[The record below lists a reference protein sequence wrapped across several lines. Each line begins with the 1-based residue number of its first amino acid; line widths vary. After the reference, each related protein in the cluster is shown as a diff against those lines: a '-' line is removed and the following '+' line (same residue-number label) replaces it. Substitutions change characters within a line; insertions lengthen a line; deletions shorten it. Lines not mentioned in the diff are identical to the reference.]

1 MRVVFEGGGVKFT
14 ERQKAIHAARV
25 YLIQSRATKFR
36 GWSFRLLDM
45 AAKAR
50 RECMTGQGK
59 LL

>member
-1 MRVVFEGGGVKFT
+1 MKPT
-14 ERQKAIHAARV
+14 PRQKSIHASRV
-25 YLIQSRATKFR
+25 YLMQSRLTKHR

-50 RECMTGQGK
+50 RECLPVQRG

>member
-1 MRVVFEGGGVKFT
+1 MKFT
-14 ERQKAIHAARV
+14 NRQKAIHAARV
-25 YLIQSRATKFR
+25 YLMQSRATKFR

-50 RECMTGQGK
+50 RECLPVQRG

>member
-1 MRVVFEGGGVKFT
+1 MKFT

-25 YLIQSRATKFR
+25 YLMQSRATKFR
-36 GWSFRLLDM
+36 GWSFKLLDM

-50 RECMTGQGK
+50 RECMTGWGK